1 MQKAIAL
8 DPSDTIAHRQLG
20 DLLASRGRWKA
31 AVDSYAEALKLD
43 PRSVEGWVKYG
54 ESLLRLGR
62 REEARIAFEK
72 ALKLDPEHRGALA
85 GLRQAGK

>member
-1 MQKAIAL
+1 
-8 DPSDTIAHRQLG
+8 
-20 DLLASRGRWKA
+20 
-31 AVDSYAEALKLD
+31 VDSYAEALKLD

-85 GLRQAGK
+85 GLRQTGK

>member
-1 MQKAIAL
+1 
-8 DPSDTIAHRQLG
+8 
-20 DLLASRGRWKA
+20 
-31 AVDSYAEALKLD
+31 
-43 PRSVEGWVKYG
+43 VKYG

-85 GLRQAGK
+85 GLRQTGK